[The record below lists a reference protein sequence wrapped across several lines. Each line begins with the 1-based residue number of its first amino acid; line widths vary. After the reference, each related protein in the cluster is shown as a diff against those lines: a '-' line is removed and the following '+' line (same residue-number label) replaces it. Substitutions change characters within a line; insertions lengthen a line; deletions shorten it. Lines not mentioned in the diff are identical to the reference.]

1 MAKHSPRPALVA
13 PCSSLTRVGR
23 TSVGLS
29 STTSEPCLGAVEG
42 RMLRASELLG
52 EKTTYRIISLN
63 DLTDVCGFL
72 FLRVLCFF

>member
-1 MAKHSPRPALVA
+1 MAKRPLRPALVA
-13 PCSSLTRVGR
+13 PFSSLTRVGR

-29 STTSEPCLGAVEG
+29 SMTSELCLGAVEG

-72 FLRVLCFF
+72 LLLLCFF